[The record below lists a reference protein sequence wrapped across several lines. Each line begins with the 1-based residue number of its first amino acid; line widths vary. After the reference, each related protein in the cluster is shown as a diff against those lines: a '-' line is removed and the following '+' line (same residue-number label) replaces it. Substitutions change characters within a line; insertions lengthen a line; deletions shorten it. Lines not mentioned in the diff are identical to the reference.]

1 MSKFSKQEFLQK
13 LVLNSVYFSGAHLL
27 CQRWSRGLGSI
38 MMLHHVVEEN
48 RAPFSP
54 NSHLSVTPKFL
65 DEMLTSLAAE
75 NLDFISMDEVAKWTG
90 QAGANS
96 SDRPFIA
103 VTLDDGYRDNLENAV
118 PIFRKHNMPYTIYV
132 APGFVDG
139 KADLWWEDLEHII
152 AARDTI
158 FLDLDG
164 GREEI
169 DTSTSDLKYQAFAE
183 LMEYLTSAVD
193 ETRQREIVKDLAK
206 QYRID
211 VNAHRR
217 QQIMTWSE
225 IAELNKDPL
234 CTIGVH
240 TINHPM
246 LARLSEKDAK
256 FEMMESASII
266 EAELGERPKHIA
278 YPYGMP
284 KAAGIREFKLA
295 KACGFTTAVTT
306 RHGVVHREHNE
317 HPTALPRISLNGSF
331 QSQRYVKT
339 LISGIPALL
348 QNKGKRINVR

>member
-13 LVLNSVYFSGAHLL
+13 LILNTMYFSGAHLA
-27 CQRWSRGLGSI
+27 CRHWTQGLGSI
-38 MMLHHVVEEN
+38 MMLHHVVEEK
-48 RAPFSP
+48 RTSFSP
-54 NSHLSVTPKFL
+54 NSHLSVTPEFL

-75 NLDFISMDEVAKWTG
+75 NMDFISMDEVAKRTG
-90 QAGANS
+90 QAAAKS

-118 PIFRKHNMPYTIYV
+118 PVFRKHNMPYTIFV

-152 AARDTI
+152 ASRDTI

-169 DTSTSDLKYQAFAE
+169 DTSTLDLKYQAFAE

-193 ETRQREIVKDLAK
+193 ENRQREIVKNLAK
-206 QYRID
+206 QYSID
-211 VNAHRR
+211 VDAHRR

-234 CTIGVH
+234 CTIGAH
-240 TINHPM
+240 TISHPM
-246 LARLSEKDAK
+246 LARLSEEDAK

-266 EAELGERPKHIA
+266 EAELGERPRHFA

-284 KAAGIREFKLA
+284 KAAGPREFNLA
-295 KACGFTTAVTT
+295 KECGFATAVTT
-306 RHGVVHREHNE
+306 RHGVVHKEHSE
-317 HPTALPRISLNGSF
+317 HPTALPRISLNGGF
-331 QSQRYVKT
+331 QSRRYVKT
-339 LISGIPALL
+339 LISGIPTLL